1 MQNHPIFV
9 PAKPVSLRNWR
20 LPRSRYRCRIHS
32 MPLRAASSSQP
43 PDAIDHFVMAI
54 TSAKPRRC
62 FAHDARSSPANTK
75 GRLVMTAMI
84 TFALGDASVTALETR
99 APDARWRLRDPRPE
113 FFVVS
118 VPPEPQICTQ
128 CGTRM
133 QEVATVAPF
142 ADQPGLRAYQ
152 CSKCGHTSSVLE
164 APDKFRARSPAR

>member
-1 MQNHPIFV
+1 
-9 PAKPVSLRNWR
+9 
-20 LPRSRYRCRIHS
+20 
-32 MPLRAASSSQP
+32 
-43 PDAIDHFVMAI
+43 
-54 TSAKPRRC
+54 
-62 FAHDARSSPANTK
+62 
-75 GRLVMTAMI
+75 MTAMI

-99 APDARWRLRDPRPE
+99 APDARWPNRDPRPR

-118 VPPEPQICTQ
+118 VPSEPPTCTQ

-152 CSKCGHTSSVLE
+152 CSKCGHTSSELE